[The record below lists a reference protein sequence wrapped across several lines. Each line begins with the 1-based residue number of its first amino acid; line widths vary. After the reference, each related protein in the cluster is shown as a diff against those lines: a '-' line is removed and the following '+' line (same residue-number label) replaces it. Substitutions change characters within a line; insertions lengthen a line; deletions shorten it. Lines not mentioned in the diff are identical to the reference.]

1 MAQLFIFCV
10 SFFPFAFSYGNCQHV
25 FITNFITFLLVA
37 SVGKFDFCRP
47 VGRGQKKTLRRIETI
62 VGLEGGGGGGVL
74 GEGVGKDFYREFCN
88 RKQTRI
94 S

>member
-1 MAQLFIFCV
+1 M

-25 FITNFITFLLVA
+25 FITNFITFLLLA

-62 VGLEGGGGGGVL
+62 VGLEGGGECWERGWGKTSTESFAIVNKL
-74 GEGVGKDFYREFCN
+74 GYLNEKGKLSR
-88 RKQTRI
+88 